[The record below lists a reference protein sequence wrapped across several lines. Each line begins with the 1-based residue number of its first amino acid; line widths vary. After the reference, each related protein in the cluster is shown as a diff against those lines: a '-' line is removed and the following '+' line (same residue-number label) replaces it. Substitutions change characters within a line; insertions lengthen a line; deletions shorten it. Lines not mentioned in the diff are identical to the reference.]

1 VARRAEIRAAL
12 AALPGVTVREEEPV
26 ARHGALRIGGGV
38 EVYVV
43 VRDGAALEAVVAALR
58 GVRATPRLVR
68 PLSDAFARDAG
79 LAGVLLRLGPA
90 FAAVTVGPAGLEVG
104 VDAPLAAI
112 GVAAGAQDPWAV
124 LRTWPGTL
132 GAWCEDLVPDIWAR
146 LFARIEVLTGRGVRT
161 LEGEAVA
168 GAARSALLLGGRL
181 WPAPLGPLPPP
192 PPWPGA
198 LFPADPDLWA
208 ALARSTLPG
217 VRLRRVRLATE
228 QVGLVANLGGGTARD
243 LDLLARLI
251 QERLARDAGLEVQ
264 ARLQPLGRP
273 PAGGNAPQEDD
284 P

>member
-1 VARRAEIRAAL
+1 VVPRAEIRAAL

-26 ARHGALRIGGGV
+26 ARHSALRIGGGV

-43 VRDGAALEAVVAALR
+43 VHDAPALAAAAAALR
-58 GVRATPRLVR
+58 GVRAAFRLVR
-68 PLSDAFARDAG
+68 PLGDAFARDAG
-79 LAGVLLRLGPA
+79 LAGVLVRLGPA
-90 FAAVTVGPAGLEVG
+90 FATVTPGLAGLEAG
-104 VDAPLAAI
+104 VDAPLSAI
-112 GVAAGAQDPWAV
+112 GAAVDGHDSWAA

-132 GAWCEDLVPDIWAR
+132 GAWCEDLAPEAWAR
-146 LFARIEVLTGRGVRT
+146 LFARVEVLTGRGVRT

-198 LFPADPDLWA
+198 LFAPDPDLHA

-228 QVGLVANLGGGTARD
+228 QVGLVTNLGGGTARD
-243 LDLLARLI
+243 LDLLARLA

-264 ARLQPLGRP
+264 PRLQPLGRP
-273 PAGGNAPQEDD
+273 PAGATSSPEDE